1 MRLFSMIAGEG
12 QAAVTVSQ
20 SLLNSMQTVVNDCLS
35 FLTSALPI
43 VLPVVGSGIIVA
55 FGIKTFKKVTAKA

>member
-20 SLLNSMQTVVNDCLS
+20 SLLNSMQTVANDCLS
-35 FLTSALPI
+35 FLISALPI
-43 VLPVVGSGIIVA
+43 VLPVVGAGIVVA

>member
-43 VLPVVGSGIIVA
+43 VLPVVGSGIVVA

>member
-20 SLLNSMQTVVNDCLS
+20 SLINSMQTVVNDCLS

-43 VLPVVGSGIIVA
+43 VLPVLGSGIVVA
-55 FGIKTFKKVTAKA
+55 FGIKTFKRVTAKA

>member
-20 SLLNSMQTVVNDCLS
+20 SLLNSMQTVANDCLS
-35 FLTSALPI
+35 LLTSALPI
-43 VLPVVGSGIIVA
+43 VLPVVGAGIVVA

>member
-20 SLLNSMQTVVNDCLS
+20 SLLNSMQTVANDCLS
-35 FLTSALPI
+35 FLASALPI
-43 VLPVVGSGIIVA
+43 VLPVVGAGIVVA

>member
-20 SLLNSMQTVVNDCLS
+20 SLLNSMQTVTNDCLS

-43 VLPVVGSGIIVA
+43 VLPVVGAGIVVA